1 MEEKKIKLSR
11 EQIKQLS
18 DANAESLQKEIVEL
32 KMLGAKEDLNYK
44 DFWRK
49 SEGIHSIFN
58 KITPLE
64 KSERRRLWIL
74 FQEVREKVKERQAK
88 EKEVEKRVFEKTSK
102 EIISLLEEVK
112 EIIAK
117 EAAEPYEVETLLF
130 SLEQLKLVSKGD
142 ISSLPDTP
150 EKSFIIFRLKKKLVY
165 EENLEKEIA
174 KTIKEADKWLKN
186 VAKIKFEEIK
196 ASLKKLEGE
205 IDLLPLSKLKKA
217 LKAISNE
224 IMGPYL
230 VKQQKEELKNQIVRL
245 SEKMEKG
252 KKDNS
257 SEKIPKEKQE
267 AKAKEEEPAQQ
278 KIGSKKM
285 KEVKILLEELEQSIL
300 KQS

>member
-32 KMLGAKEDLNYK
+32 KMLGVKEDLNYK

-49 SEGIHSIFN
+49 SEGIHSIFK

-74 FQEVREKVKERQAK
+74 FQEVREKVKEKQAK

-130 SLEQLKLVSKGD
+130 SLEQIKLVSKGD
-142 ISSLPDTP
+142 ISALPDTP

-196 ASLKKLEGE
+196 ASLNKLEVE

-217 LKAISNE
+217 LKTISNE